1 MKEGIIMTAGIVII
15 IVVVILAIIIAA
27 LYNGMV
33 KARNLTDEAESQ
45 IGVQLKRRADLIPN
59 LVNTVKGYAKHEH
72 DTLMDAIQARGVA
85 NGQSQADP
93 LSDLQKQADVMGDD
107 RQPIAKRAQADSQ
120 ATQVLGH
127 LFAVSENYPNLKAAQ
142 NFSQLQEELTTTENR
157 VAASRTNYNRT
168 IRDYNNKIEVFP
180 TNIFAGMFHFTKK
193 EQLPIEESTKTAPEV
208 KF

>member
-1 MKEGIIMTAGIVII
+1 MIIALIVII
-15 IVVVILAIIIAA
+15 ILVVLIAG
-27 LYNGMV
+27 LYNGLV

-85 NGQSQADP
+85 NGQANP
-93 LSDLQKQADVMGDD
+93 LDDLEKQASVMGDES
-107 RQPIAKRAQADSQ
+107 QSIATRAKADAQASS
-120 ATQVLGH
+120 VLGH
-127 LFAVSENYPNLKAAQ
+127 LFAVSESYPDLKAAQ
-142 NFSQLQEELTTTENR
+142 NFSQLQEELTSTENR

-168 IRDYNNKIEVFP
+168 IRDYNNKVEVFP

-193 EQLPIEESTKTAPEV
+193 EQLPVEEATKTAPEV

>member
-1 MKEGIIMTAGIVII
+1 MIIALII
-15 IVVVILAIIIAA
+15 IVVLVLLIAG
-27 LYNGMV
+27 LYNGLV
-33 KARNLTDEAESQ
+33 KARNLTEEAESQ

-85 NGQSQADP
+85 NGQANPLAD
-93 LSDLQKQADVMGDD
+93 LEKQASVMGDEN
-107 RQPIAKRAQADSQ
+107 QTIAARAQADAQ
-120 ATQVLGH
+120 ASSVLGH
-127 LFAVSENYPNLKAAQ
+127 LFAVSESYPDLKASQ
-142 NFSQLQEELTTTENR
+142 NFSQLQEELTSTENR

-168 IRDYNNKIEVFP
+168 IRDYNNKVEVFP

-193 EQLPIEESTKTAPEV
+193 EQLPVEEATKTAPEV

>member
-1 MKEGIIMTAGIVII
+1 MMIALII
-15 IVVVILAIIIAA
+15 IVVLVILIAG
-27 LYNGMV
+27 LYNGLV

-85 NGQSQADP
+85 NGQANP
-93 LSDLQKQADVMGDD
+93 LDDLEKQASVMGDES
-107 RQPIAKRAQADSQ
+107 QSIATRAKADAQASS
-120 ATQVLGH
+120 VLGH
-127 LFAVSENYPNLKAAQ
+127 LFAVSESYPDLKAVQ
-142 NFSQLQEELTTTENR
+142 NFSQLQEELTSTENR

-168 IRDYNNKIEVFP
+168 IRDYNNKVEVFP

-193 EQLPIEESTKTAPEV
+193 EQLPVEEATKTAPEV